1 VASCALLGE
10 YSQRRPVDL
19 PLLAMEPGQ
28 IVLSTNFRCVMSAAM
43 HLLLGGVN
51 VRCGRAQGL
60 PYARPQAE
68 GGTQMMAGAL
78 ETATSATIQ
87 ASD

>member
-1 VASCALLGE
+1 
-10 YSQRRPVDL
+10 
-19 PLLAMEPGQ
+19 
-28 IVLSTNFRCVMSAAM
+28 M

-78 ETATSATIQ
+78 ETATFATIQ

>member
-1 VASCALLGE
+1 MASCALLGE

-19 PLLAMEPGQ
+19 PLLEPGQ
-28 IVLSTNFRCVMSAAM
+28 IVLSTNFRCVMAAAM

-78 ETATSATIQ
+78 ETATFATIQ